1 LPQRGDGFHFVQPIL
16 RATGLVEFFAAKRLE
31 LAAKVDH
38 GQLTEQQF
46 TLEADKAY
54 ANIQDTER
62 QRDMAAKQK

>member
-1 LPQRGDGFHFVQPIL
+1 VITAARRWVSL
-16 RATGLVEFFAAKRLE
+16 RSTHPTGLVEFFAAKRLE

-54 ANIQDTER
+54 ASIQDTER